1 MIMILVSSLDHADT
15 SWIVLYIAFVPPF
28 DNPVDAP
35 HNKAIYSLARALGRF
50 SSLLSGVDRRLFRIP
65 GMERLAKRAKSE
77 MTGADEKQELESLER
92 VSWRLVNTQDA
103 QLGQVLGKLIPVMV
117 NKLNETESLA
127 VKQLVL
133 KILAHSNARLGSGPA
148 SAAGTLSMSPA
159 GIYQAYSAASNPV
172 AKNIGLVY
180 TQKAFERCP
189 EAERPAIINMVVT
202 DIHKKPREHRS
213 ALLLHAF
220 VSLRGL
226 SPAAVSAVC
235 ESNPNVLEDLETEG
249 RRRDAHMFLEQATKL
264 LMYVPGRDGPG
275 AAMMAGLSTADV
287 EAMAKIPLLQYET
300 VEQVQLGVLEYVY
313 AATMDPNSVHLLYL
327 AAASSPF
334 TAVGKRGEAM
344 LAKTCVLDTARPT
357 VDVENRDALKN
368 LYDAYL
374 GNLEDE
380 TVPEGLRR
388 QPASRAL
395 QSRIIVVLCKS
406 TLACNMNPESSML
419 IHDAIFGS
427 AAGVSSQ
434 QQGMQFAVH
443 VLRHAD
449 SLKYLA
455 PSVIQHSLRILENS
469 QGNANMNA
477 LRGFAYQ
484 SLGQLAQRDPA
495 TLEEHK
501 IELSKQCFEAL
512 KIEPPG
518 VRSAV
523 QETVNCLSNCF
534 SGRRED
540 EEDEEGSA
548 TDGGALAVRDLLT
561 QYIKSDSAAVRQA
574 ALHWWIWVY
583 PFSDCGARFHCILLS
598 SDSNVNISDLA
609 REGLDAEKVLSFQ
622 RSKGRVAL
630 ECVYPRIGDMLAAIA
645 AERPSLVGDRRSTR
659 PMTELAMPAASME
672 AMIGFLRNLSAREP
686 QGALDDDGL
695 SLYFSVLTAAITP
708 QAPRLLRVE
717 ALDSML
723 LLASKFDKAF
733 LKHFVAQPHRFEAML
748 HHPDEAVACMA
759 ARLLGFLGRAM
770 DAGALESLIGRLHD
784 VLSGCIVKINNDKK
798 TVKQEECLGSM
809 YAAGFVV
816 AWGARRVG
824 GALATPDG
832 NTKESFDPN
841 LLTQLVEDLEALSTA
856 SRSADY
862 DVIRSVAVL
871 ALGYSTLCP
880 AIHGD
885 QERSPLSLIDED
897 GPIKQLKSSPHK
909 EVHIRVSR
917 ALGLL
922 GMTEADEARKDVI
935 VDLILDQCTS
945 KSEKLLE
952 ACGMALVFIWGGADY
967 DDRRHLLTDGAG
979 GATDPATSSSIPED
993 AYLTTT
999 NAKHASSLLRSK
1011 VLKFV
1016 VNKCISSTRAEARLA
1031 GATWLLNLIEHVA
1044 STPEISNNISDIQQA
1059 FCMLLGDSNERTQ
1072 ELASRGVT
1080 TAYQHARDDSKS
1092 QLVDSLVGILSGSG
1106 GGGSNP
1112 KKWMRPNHVE
1122 GDTQIFEPGTLGSL
1136 PDQGGSISTYKEI
1149 CSLATD
1155 LGQPDLIYQFMN
1167 LAAHQAAADASRGA
1181 AYGMASVAAI
1191 AGDELKEHVQALIP
1205 RLYRSTFDPNPLVRD
1220 SMRHIWVVLVD
1231 DQRVTLKTHL
1241 AAILSLLSKDM
1252 TRQQWRVR
1260 ESAALAMADILQGL
1274 TWADVQDAFE
1284 AILKSCFRVIDDVKE
1299 SVAVA
1304 GQALARAISSL
1315 AVRLTDSQS
1324 TKSVDSNEF
1333 LRVIFPLLT
1342 DTGISSDVPI
1352 IRAFSVD
1359 MIAKLTKAA
1368 GKEAVQD
1375 SMHIIVPPLLE
1386 SLSGMEDA
1394 RLNYLEQ
1401 HVQRLGVDVDRFEE
1415 ERIRFAQSSP
1425 IAETLD
1431 LCSKH
1436 ISGPTFCSISG
1447 MLISFI
1453 RKAVGSATKSG
1464 AATFIT
1470 ASVRRLGSEVKPV
1483 AFAIMKALHEASSLE
1498 RSASVR
1504 KAYASAY
1511 ANLSKFAPRSK
1522 LDMTID
1528 LWLSECKQENTDQDT
1543 VLLTGTML
1551 KAIASEASDVFLR
1564 YANDLAPLAFL
1575 LQYEEL
1581 SADAGGASSSDS
1593 NVKKLKPKPTPA
1605 AMMWAAVWEEV
1616 TTATGSGVRG
1626 HVATIADILIEA
1638 LSSSHW
1644 GRKKAAGRGFVVL
1657 GETAGD
1663 ILGEQVDKIVDGLL
1677 RALSGR
1683 LWEGK
1688 EVLLESLAS
1697 LVVNSRRDM
1706 RKEKIEKA
1714 VEALLAACQKKTVA
1728 FNTVAFVQLGRV
1740 GKALG
1745 DVAGKDACPDF
1756 YPKVWP
1762 VFESIMATG
1771 TKNLE
1776 DVEDAKPDAKPENTT
1791 VRTTPLAV
1799 TIDCMASFWA
1809 GSVVATRDVTM
1820 ASSTIDVLTSVLRT
1834 RCEKIDDQKAALQA
1848 LWEVVNSRNGDVGDQ
1863 STVPLA
1869 DALAMVTVSGKAEHN
1884 RLLAGD
1890 VLLKLLEHQPA
1901 SEVGKLLAMLGETAT
1916 TLRAHQDKS
1925 AAVRSRI
1932 DDILRLL

>member
-1 MIMILVSSLDHADT
+1 MDE
-15 SWIVLYIAFVPPF
+15 
-28 DNPVDAP
+28 
-35 HNKAIYSLARALGRF
+35 
-50 SSLLSGVDRRLFRIP
+50 RIP
-65 GMERLAKRAKSE
+65 KRAKSE
-77 MTGADEKQELESLER
+77 MTEADEKQELESLER

-103 QLGQVLGKLIPVMV
+103 QLGEVLGKLVPVMV
-117 NKLNETESLA
+117 NKLNETKSLA

-133 KILAHSNARLGSGPA
+133 KILSHANARIGPGSA
-148 SAAGTLSMSPA
+148 SGNLSISPV

-172 AKNIGLVY
+172 ARNIGFVY
-180 TQKAFERCP
+180 AQKAFERCP
-189 EAERPAIINMVVT
+189 EAERPSMINMIVA
-202 DIHKKPREHRS
+202 DIHTKPREHRL
-213 ALLLHAF
+213 ALLLHALA
-220 VSLRGL
+220 SLRGL
-226 SPAAVSAVC
+226 SPAAISAVC
-235 ESNPNVLEDLETEG
+235 ESNPNVLGDLETEG
-249 RRRDAHMFLEQATKL
+249 RREDARMFLEQATKL
-264 LMYVPGRDGPG
+264 LMYVPGRGGSP
-275 AAMMAGLSTADV
+275 ATTMAGLSAADV
-287 EAMAKIPLLQYET
+287 EAMAKLPILQYGT
-300 VEQVQLGVLEYVY
+300 VERVQLGVLEYVY
-313 AATMDPNSVHLLYL
+313 AASMDPNSVHLLYL
-327 AAASSPF
+327 AAAASPLA
-334 TAVGKRGEAM
+334 AVGKRGETM
-344 LAKTCVLDTARPT
+344 LAKTCVVDTARPT
-357 VDVENRDALKN
+357 IDVENREALKL
-368 LYDAYL
+368 LYDVYL
-374 GNLEDE
+374 GNMEDE
-380 TVPEGLRR
+380 TVPERVRR

-395 QSRIIVVLCKS
+395 QSRIIAVLCKS

-455 PSVIQHSLRILENS
+455 PSVIQHSLRILETS
-469 QGNANMNA
+469 QGNPNMNA

-501 IELSKQCFEAL
+501 LELSKQCFEAL
-512 KIEPPG
+512 KIETPG

-523 QETVNCLSNCF
+523 QETVNSLSNCF
-534 SGRRED
+534 GGREAH
-540 EEDEEGSA
+540 EKGSM
-548 TDGGALAVRDLLT
+548 TDIHAAAVRDLLT

-574 ALHWWIWVY
+574 ALHWWIWVF

-598 SDSNVNISDLA
+598 ADGNVNISDLA
-609 REGLDAEKVLSFQ
+609 REGLNAEKVASFQ
-622 RSKGRVAL
+622 RSKGRHVE
-630 ECVYPRIGDMLAAIA
+630 ECAYPSIADMLATIA
-645 AERPSLVGDRRSTR
+645 AERPSLVGDKLPGR
-659 PMTELAMPAASME
+659 PATDLAMAAPSME
-672 AMIGFLRNLSAREP
+672 AMIDFLRQLAAQAP
-686 QGALDDDGL
+686 CDALGDDGL
-695 SLYFSVLTAAITP
+695 FLYLSVLMAAIVP
-708 QAPRLLRVE
+708 QAPRSLQIE

-723 LLASKFDKAF
+723 LLASRFEEGF

-748 HHPDEAVACMA
+748 QHPDEAVACKA

-770 DAGALESLIGRLHD
+770 DASALESLVGRLHG
-784 VLSGCIVKINNDKK
+784 VLSGCIRKISNDKK

-809 YAAGFVV
+809 YAAGFLV
-816 AWGARRVG
+816 AWVARRAG
-824 GALATPDG
+824 SILTTT
-832 NTKESFDPN
+832 NTEAGESTDSK
-841 LLTQLVEDLEALSTA
+841 LLMTLVEDLAALSTA
-856 SRSADY
+856 SRSTDY
-862 DVIRSVAVL
+862 DVIRSVALL
-871 ALGYSTLCP
+871 ALGYSTLGLP
-880 AIHGD
+880 IMVGQQD
-885 QERSPLSLIDED
+885 TVLSLSDED
-897 GPIKQLKSSPHK
+897 GTIKKLKSSPHK
-909 EVHIRVSR
+909 DVHVRIAE

-922 GMTEADEARKDVI
+922 GMTEADEARKDAI
-935 VDLILDQCTS
+935 VDEILDQYTS

-967 DDRRHLLTDGAG
+967 DDRRHLLAEAAV
-979 GATDPATSSSIPED
+979 GATGAMTSSAIPSLED
-993 AYLTTT
+993 SMKTKATT
-999 NAKHASSLLRSK
+999 ASTVLRSK
-1011 VLKFV
+1011 VLKFI

-1031 GATWLLNLIEHVA
+1031 GATWLLSLIEHVA

-1059 FCMLLGDSNERTQ
+1059 FCMLLGDSNDRTQ

-1092 QLVDSLVGILSGSG
+1092 QLVDSLVSILSGSG
-1106 GGGSNP
+1106 GEGSNT
-1112 KKWMRPNHVE
+1112 KKWMRPSHVE

-1136 PDQGGSISTYKEI
+1136 PDQGGNISTYKEI

-1220 SMRHIWVVLVD
+1220 SMRHIWLVLID
-1231 DQRVTLKTHL
+1231 DQRSALKKHL
-1241 AAILSLLSKDM
+1241 GAILSLLSKDM

-1274 TWADVQDAFE
+1274 TWADVREAFE
-1284 AILKSCFRVIDDVKE
+1284 AILRSCLRVIDDVKE

-1333 LRVIFPLLT
+1333 LGVMFPLLT
-1342 DTGISSDVPI
+1342 DIGINSDVPI

-1359 MIAKLTKAA
+1359 MIARLTKAA
-1368 GKEAVQD
+1368 GKDAVQD
-1375 SMHIIVPPLLE
+1375 SMHIIIPPLLE

-1401 HVQRLGVDVDRFEE
+1401 HVQRLGVDADRFEE

-1436 ISGPTFCSISG
+1436 ITGATFCGISG
-1447 MLISFI
+1447 TLISFI

-1464 AATFIT
+1464 AATFVT

-1483 AFAIMKALHEASSLE
+1483 AFTIMKAISEASSLE

-1511 ANLSKFAPRSK
+1511 ANLSKYAPRSK

-1528 LWLSECKQENTDQDT
+1528 SWLLECKQENADQDA

-1551 KAIASEASDVFLR
+1551 KAISSEASDVFLR
-1564 YANDLAPLAFL
+1564 YADDLAPLAFL

-1581 SADAGGASSSDS
+1581 SAESGGPASDS
-1593 NVKKLKPKPTPA
+1593 NLKKPKSKPTPA
-1605 AMMWAAVWEEV
+1605 AVMWAAVWEEV

-1626 HVATIADILIEA
+1626 HVAAIADVLVEA

-1677 RALSGR
+1677 GALSGR

-1697 LVVNSRRDM
+1697 LVINGRQAMSHERID
-1706 RKEKIEKA
+1706 KA
-1714 VEALLAACQKKTVA
+1714 VEALLEASQKKTVA

-1745 DVAGKDACPDF
+1745 DVAGECAPADF

-1762 VFESIMATG
+1762 VLAAILKDEV
-1771 TKNLE
+1771 L
-1776 DVEDAKPDAKPENTT
+1776 DVGDTKPDAKPEATA
-1791 VRTTPLAV
+1791 RTPLAV
-1799 TIDCMASFWA
+1799 IIHCVASFWV
-1809 GSVVATRDVTM
+1809 GNTVATRDPVM
-1820 ASSTIDVLTSVLRT
+1820 SSITIEVLTPVLRT
-1834 RCEKIDDQKAALQA
+1834 RCEKVDDQKAVLQA
-1848 LWEVVNSRNGDVGDQ
+1848 LWEVVNGRNGDLGGQ
-1863 STVPLA
+1863 STISLA
-1869 DALAMVTVSGKAEHN
+1869 DALAIVTVSGKAEHN

-1890 VLLKLLEHQPA
+1890 ILLKLAKNQRG
-1901 SEVGKLLAMLGETAT
+1901 SDVGKPPAWLAAVAN
-1916 TLRAHQDKS
+1916 TLHAHRDKS
-1925 AAVRSRI
+1925 AAVRARI
-1932 DDILRLL
+1932 DDILRLLT

>member
-1 MIMILVSSLDHADT
+1 
-15 SWIVLYIAFVPPF
+15 
-28 DNPVDAP
+28 
-35 HNKAIYSLARALGRF
+35 
-50 SSLLSGVDRRLFRIP
+50 
-65 GMERLAKRAKSE
+65 
-77 MTGADEKQELESLER
+77 MTETAEKQELDSLER

-103 QLGQVLGKLIPVMV
+103 QLGQVLGKLLPVMV
-117 NKLNETESLA
+117 NKLNETDSLA

-133 KILAHSNARLGSGPA
+133 KILAHANARIGSGSA
-148 SAAGTLSMSPA
+148 SAAGALCISPA

-180 TQKAFERCP
+180 AQKAFERCP
-189 EAERPAIINMVVT
+189 ESERPTMINMIVAN
-202 DIHKKPREHRS
+202 IHEKPREHRS
-213 ALLLHAF
+213 ALLLHALC
-220 VSLRGL
+220 SLRGL
-226 SPAAVSAVC
+226 SPATVSLVC
-235 ESNPNVLEDLETEG
+235 ERNPHVLGDLETEG
-249 RRRDAHMFLEQATKL
+249 RREDARILLEQAVKL
-264 LMYVPGRDGPG
+264 LMYVPGRDGPP
-275 AAMMAGLSTADV
+275 AAKMAGLSAVDV
-287 EAMAKIPLLQYET
+287 ETMAKIPLLQYDT

-313 AATMDPNSVHLLYL
+313 AASMDPNAVHLLYL
-327 AAASSPF
+327 AAASSPL

-344 LAKTCVLDTARPT
+344 LAKTCVVDTARPT
-357 VDVENRDALKN
+357 VDVENRDALKR
-368 LYDAYL
+368 LYNVYL
-374 GNLEDE
+374 GNMEDE

-388 QPASRAL
+388 PPASRAL
-395 QSRIIVVLCKS
+395 QSRIVAVLCKS
-406 TLACNMNPESSML
+406 TLACNMNPESSMV

-449 SLKYLA
+449 TLKYLA

-477 LRGFAYQ
+477 LRSFAYQ

-495 TLEEHK
+495 VLEEHK
-501 IELSKQCFEAL
+501 LELSKQCFEAL

-534 SGRRED
+534 GAGREG
-540 EEDEEGSA
+540 EEGS
-548 TDGGALAVRDLLT
+548 TDSNGASAVRDLLT
-561 QYIKSDSAAVRQA
+561 QYVKSDVAAVRQA

-609 REGLDAEKVLSFQ
+609 REGLDAEKVSSFQ
-622 RSKGRVAL
+622 RSKGRVGQ
-630 ECVYPRIGDMLAAIA
+630 ECAYPRIGDMLAAIVV
-645 AERPSLVGDRRSTR
+645 ERPSLVGDRRSVR
-659 PMTELAMPAASME
+659 PTTELAMPAPSME
-672 AMIGFLRNLSAREP
+672 AMIEFLRDLAAREP
-686 QGALDDDGL
+686 QGALDDDGI
-695 SLYFSVLTAAITP
+695 SLYLSALTAAIVT
-708 QAPRLLRVE
+708 QAPRSLRIE

-723 LLASKFDKAF
+723 LLASRFDDAF
-733 LKHFVAQPHRFEAML
+733 LKHFIAEPHRFEAML
-748 HHPDEAVACMA
+748 QYPDEAVARKA

-770 DAGALESLIGRLHD
+770 DASALESLIGRLHS
-784 VLSGCIVKINNDKK
+784 VLSDCVSKINNDKK

-809 YAAGFVV
+809 YAAGFLV

-824 GALATPDG
+824 GA
-832 NTKESFDPN
+832 FDPN
-841 LLTQLVEDLEALSTA
+841 PLRSLVGDLESLSTA
-856 SRSADY
+856 SRSADC
-862 DVIRSVAVL
+862 DVIRSVALL
-871 ALGYSTLCP
+871 ALGYSTMCP
-880 AIHGD
+880 AIPG
-885 QERSPLSLIDED
+885 EPESSALSLANED
-897 GPIKQLKSSPHK
+897 GIVIQLMSSPHK
-909 EVHIRVSR
+909 DVHVRVAQ

-922 GMTEADEARKDVI
+922 GMTEGDEARREAL
-935 VDLILDQCTS
+935 VDLILDQYTS
-945 KSEKLLE
+945 KSEKMLE
-952 ACGMALVFIWGGADY
+952 ACGMAIVFIWGGADY
-967 DDRRHLLTDGAG
+967 DDRRHLLTDADG
-979 GATDPATSSSIPED
+979 GSRGHATGPETSSPAVAATDSA
-993 AYLTTT
+993 AGVAMTT
-999 NAKHASSLLRSK
+999 NSKCASPALRSK
-1011 VLKFV
+1011 VLKFI

-1044 STPEISNNISDIQQA
+1044 STPEIADNIHDIQQA
-1059 FCMLLGDSNERTQ
+1059 FCMLLGDSNDRTQ

-1092 QLVDSLVGILSGSG
+1092 QLVDSLVGILSGAG

-1122 GDTQIFEPGTLGSL
+1122 GDTQIFEPGSLGSL

-1155 LGQPDLIYQFMN
+1155 LGQPALTYQFMN

-1191 AGDELKEHVQALIP
+1191 AGDDLKEHVQALIP

-1220 SMRHIWVVLVD
+1220 SMRHIWLVLVD
-1231 DQRVTLKTHL
+1231 DQRATLKKHL

-1274 TWADVQDAFE
+1274 TWADVRGAFE
-1284 AILKSCFRVIDDVKE
+1284 AILRSCFRVIDDVKE

-1333 LRVIFPLLT
+1333 LGVIFPLLT
-1342 DTGISSDVPI
+1342 DIGISSDVPI

-1368 GKEAVQD
+1368 GKEAVQE

-1401 HVQRLGVDVDRFEE
+1401 HVQRLGVDADRFEE

-1436 ISGPTFCSISG
+1436 ITGPTFCAISG
-1447 MLISFI
+1447 TLSSFI

-1470 ASVRRLGSEVKPV
+1470 ATVRRLGSEVKPV
-1483 AFAIMKALHEASSLE
+1483 AFTIMKALHEASSLE
-1498 RSASVR
+1498 KSASVR

-1528 LWLSECKQENTDQDT
+1528 LWLSECKQENADQDA

-1551 KAIASEASDVFLR
+1551 KAISSEASDVFVR
-1564 YANDLAPLAFL
+1564 YADDLAPLAFL

-1581 SADAGGASSSDS
+1581 SAEAGDPSSSDS
-1593 NVKKLKPKPTPA
+1593 NPKKAKPKPTPA
-1605 AMMWAAVWEEV
+1605 ATMWAAVWEEV

-1626 HVATIADILIEA
+1626 HVATIADLLVEA

-1663 ILGEQVDKIVDGLL
+1663 ILGGQVDKIVDGLL

-1697 LVVNSRRDM
+1697 LVINGRRAM
-1706 RKEKIEKA
+1706 SSEKIEKA

-1728 FNTVAFVQLGRV
+1728 FNTVAFVQLGHV
-1740 GKALG
+1740 GKAMGEL
-1745 DVAGKDACPDF
+1745 DADDGCPDF
-1756 YPKVWP
+1756 YPKAWP
-1762 VFESIMATG
+1762 MFESVLAKG
-1771 TKNLE
+1771 TD
-1776 DVEDAKPDAKPENTT
+1776 DVEDGDAKPAPKSEATSAA
-1791 VRTTPLAV
+1791 RKTPLAV
-1799 TIDCMASFWA
+1799 IIDCVASFWV
-1809 GSVVATRDVTM
+1809 GNVVATRDVAL
-1820 ASSTIDVLTSVLRT
+1820 ASATVGVLTPVLRT
-1834 RCEKIDDQKAALQA
+1834 RCEKVDDQKAALQA
-1848 LWEVVNSRNGDVGDQ
+1848 LWEVVNGSNGSNGSNGGVGDQ
-1863 STVPLA
+1863 SSVPLA
-1869 DALAMVTVSGKAEHN
+1869 DALTTVTVSGKAEHN

-1890 VLLKLLEHQPA
+1890 ILLKVVERQRA
-1901 SEVGKLLAMLGETAT
+1901 SEAAKLPALFEDAAT

-1925 AAVRSRI
+1925 AAVRARI